1 MGWRGGEFW
10 KEKSMILE
18 LTYWIVD
25 RVTGAEIFCSEDA
38 GEGEGV
44 ARGRGKG
51 SEGSAEW
58 GRSSYIGGS
67 IT

>member
-1 MGWRGGEFW
+1 M
-10 KEKSMILE
+10 
-18 LTYWIVD
+18 VD
-25 RVTGAEIFCSEDA
+25 WFIGTEIFCSEDA
-38 GEGEGV
+38 GEGERV
-44 ARGRGKG
+44 ARGSGKG